1 MTTGGLG
8 EPKKQQKGISLDRPV
23 LRDQIREY
31 LVNAI
36 LNGEYESGDRIVET
50 RIAQQ
55 LGVSQGAVREA
66 IRELEWMGFLETQ
79 PFSGSYV
86 KELSVADLQEIYP
99 VRAALEA
106 LGARLATT
114 RLTDDQLE
122 ELDNLIKKMI
132 AVSKQGDTRLMSEL
146 NYAFHRKI
154 IEASCNSA
162 LIRSW
167 RMFQFSYWTTV
178 STAELYH
185 DLIFL
190 AERHYPIMEA
200 LRSRDPQ
207 RAADAMHEHIIEL
220 IELVCQSQAK
230 KSSQNT

>member
-1 MTTGGLG
+1 MASVGWDETINQPTGSTL
-8 EPKKQQKGISLDRPV
+8 ERPV

-36 LNGEYESGDRIVET
+36 LNGEYNSGDRVVET
-50 RIAQQ
+50 RVAQQ

-66 IRELEWMGFLETQ
+66 IRELEWMGFLETR
-79 PFSGSYV
+79 PYSGTFV
-86 KELSVADLQEIYP
+86 KDLSVADLQELYP

-106 LGARLATT
+106 LGARLATP
-114 RLTDDQLE
+114 RLTEKQLQ
-122 ELDNLIKKMI
+122 ELDDLIEAMLE
-132 AVSKQGDTRLMSEL
+132 VGKQGETRQMSEL
-146 NYAFHRKI
+146 NYSFHQKI
-154 IEASCNSA
+154 IEASGNSA

-167 RMFQFSYWTTV
+167 RMFQFSYWTTI

-185 DLIFL
+185 ELVFL

-207 RAADAMHEHIIEL
+207 RTAEAMHNHIIEL
-220 IELVCQSQAK
+220 IELVGQS
-230 KSSQNT
+230 KSKT

>member
-1 MTTGGLG
+1 MASVGWDET
-8 EPKKQQKGISLDRPV
+8 ISQPIGSTLERPV

-36 LNGEYESGDRIVET
+36 LNGEYNSGDRVVET
-50 RIAQQ
+50 RVAQQ

-66 IRELEWMGFLETQ
+66 IRELEWMGFLETR
-79 PFSGSYV
+79 PYSGTFV
-86 KELSVADLQEIYP
+86 KDLSVADLQELYP

-106 LGARLATT
+106 LGARLATP
-114 RLTDDQLE
+114 RLTEKQLQ
-122 ELDNLIKKMI
+122 ELDDLIEAMLE
-132 AVSKQGDTRLMSEL
+132 VGKQGETRQMSEL
-146 NYAFHRKI
+146 NYSFHQKI
-154 IEASCNSA
+154 IEASGNSA

-167 RMFQFSYWTTV
+167 RMFQFSYWTTI

-185 DLIFL
+185 ELVFL

-207 RAADAMHEHIIEL
+207 RTAEAMHNHIIEL
-220 IELVCQSQAK
+220 IELVGQS
-230 KSSQNT
+230 KSKT